1 MSDQDFYEVEPT
13 EEKAAPS
20 EEKKDKK
27 KIRKNMNRF
36 VICAAGRRAWRGR

>member
-27 KIRKNMNRF
+27 RKF
-36 VICAAGRRAWRGR
+36 GRI